1 MIKFLDIL
9 KESDD
14 NIFIPRRTKEEK
26 DKKLLFRTYRKIRDY
41 IKNGS
46 QGDLFLNGS
55 PIEVLPKNLTE
66 VNGDLVLIDSINL
79 KVLPKDLNVKGGLY
93 LIRCENIKSLPSGLR
108 VKDNL
113 NLKDTNITE
122 LPPDLEVGGSIFIMR
137 TPIEKLP
144 NNFTVNGDLD
154 LEDCPNITSLPS
166 GLKVLGTLDLRDT
179 NITKLPTDLEVEVI
193 IFLYGTPLSNLSI
206 DKIKEMIPKVKGQI
220 YR

>member
-1 MIKFLDIL
+1 MDIL

>member
-46 QGDLFLNGS
+46 QGDLDLNGS

>member
-26 DKKLLFRTYRKIRDY
+26 DKKLLFRTNRKIRDY

-46 QGDLFLNGS
+46 KGDLYLNGS

-66 VNGDLVLIDSINL
+66 VNGDLVLVDNINL
-79 KVLPKDLNVKGGLY
+79 KVLPKDLNVKGGLF

-108 VKDNL
+108 VRDTL
-113 NLKDTNITE
+113 NLRDTNITE
-122 LPPDLEVGGSIFIMR
+122 LPPDLQFGGSIYLQR

-144 NNFTVNGDLD
+144 NNLSVNGDLD
-154 LEDCPNITSLPS
+154 LEDCKNITSLPS
-166 GLKVLGTLDLRDT
+166 GLKVRGTLDLRDT
-179 NITKLPTDLEVEVI
+179 NITELPPDFEVVNLV
-193 IFLYGTPLSNLSI
+193 LYRTPLSNLSMN
-206 DKIKEMIPKVKGQI
+206 KIKKMIHNVKGGI